1 MPSSRKKAKGK
12 ARRAKAKQGNLILH
26 DNNVC
31 RHGCEPMSKDDI
43 CYQFVQQFE
52 LEMREVHNSEC
63 NRPRLLDLHNDII
76 KRLKETGKY
85 SEIWDSKEYQKKLLQ
100 LFVCLGTNTLLGQ
113 RHRSKR
119 VGEGHSTHRVALIAI
134 TALHSEHNFNT
145 DAVMIS
151 KASRSILRD
160 LLEGLL
166 YDASKYFFKRSSCLC
181 LYEIFLQAKTLPRIG
196 LCQTCYS
203 NEKDR
208 KLLFLCGGCWYKT
221 YCSVECQK
229 ADWARHQS
237 WCSKLTKLT
246 QSI

>member
-52 LEMREVHNSEC
+52 LEMREVHNSES
-63 NRPRLLDLHNDII
+63 NRLRLLDLHNIII

-85 SEIWDSKEYQKKLLQ
+85 SEIWDSKEYQKRLLQ
-100 LFVCLGTNTLLGQ
+100 LFVCLGTNTFLNQPLI
-113 RHRSKR
+113 S
-119 VGEGHSTHRVALIAI
+119 EGYSTHRVALVAI
-134 TALHSEHNFNT
+134 MALHSQHNFDT

-160 LLEGLL
+160 LLEGLV
-166 YDASKYFFKRSSCLC
+166 YDASRYFFKRSSCLC
-181 LYEIFLQAKTLPRIG
+181 LYEIFLQAKSLPRIG
-196 LCQTCYS
+196 
-203 NEKDR
+203 
-208 KLLFLCGGCWYKT
+208 
-221 YCSVECQK
+221 
-229 ADWARHQS
+229 
-237 WCSKLTKLT
+237 
-246 QSI
+246 

>member
-1 MPSSRKKAKGK
+1 MPSRKKAKGK
-12 ARRAKAKQGNLILH
+12 ARRAKAKQSNLILH

-31 RHGCEPMSKDDI
+31 RHSCEIVSTDDI

-52 LEMREVHNSEC
+52 LEMREVHNSES
-63 NRPRLLDLHNDII
+63 NRLRLLDLHNIII

-119 VGEGHSTHRVALIAI
+119 VSEGHSTHRVALVAI
-134 TALHSEHNFNT
+134 MALHSQHNFDT

-160 LLEGLL
+160 LLEGLV
-166 YDASKYFFKRSSCLC
+166 YDASRYFFKRSS
-181 LYEIFLQAKTLPRIG
+181 
-196 LCQTCYS
+196 
-203 NEKDR
+203 
-208 KLLFLCGGCWYKT
+208 
-221 YCSVECQK
+221 
-229 ADWARHQS
+229 
-237 WCSKLTKLT
+237 
-246 QSI
+246 